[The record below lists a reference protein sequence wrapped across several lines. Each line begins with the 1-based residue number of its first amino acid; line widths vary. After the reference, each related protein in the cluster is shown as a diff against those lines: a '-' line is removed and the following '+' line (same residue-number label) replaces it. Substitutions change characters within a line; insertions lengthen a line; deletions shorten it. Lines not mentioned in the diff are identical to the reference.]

1 MPIRVSYPHE
11 AILAEK
17 KHPLHFFSREEGLV
31 YLGTHFEYDVY
42 IQTKNNSDKGYMYC
56 VYGSDDGQ
64 YYSGV
69 GYGLVR
75 TNRPPE
81 YVSCYDFAASCA
93 LLNNPQ
99 YIEMVLAAHRD

>member
-1 MPIRVSYPHE
+1 MLIRVSHPHQ

-17 KHPLHFFSREEGLV
+17 KHPNHFFSREEGLV
-31 YLGTHFEYDVY
+31 YLGTHFEHDVY
-42 IQTKNNSDKGYMYC
+42 VQTRENSDKGYMYC
-56 VYGSDDGQ
+56 VYGSEDHQ

-75 TNRPPE
+75 TNRPSE
-81 YVSCYDFAASCA
+81 TAACYHFAASCA

-99 YIEMVLAAHRD
+99 YIEMVLAAHRR